1 MIPKMPLPVRIVN
14 TRPEHVPE
22 LAALQHLVFP
32 TLTDDELLSEPKYRK
47 HLDLFPEGQFVALIE
62 EDGRDKVI
70 GSASAFRTHFDF
82 DEIQHT
88 YLDAVANGWLT
99 NHDPNG
105 DWLYGVDMSV
115 HPNYRG
121 RRIGRRLYEARR
133 QYVYEQNLRGEIAGA
148 MLPGYHYH
156 KARLRSVAQYILRVK
171 QGHLFDPTLSMQL
184 KNGFKVR
191 GILYDHITDP
201 RSNNTAT
208 LIVREN
214 PHYQNGIPATEH
226 RATRRIKTH
235 ATPARHAQ
243 PSPSAAS
250 YGS

>member
-1 MIPKMPLPVRIVN
+1 MKPKPPLPVRIVN
-14 TRPEHVPE
+14 TQVEHVPA
-22 LAALQHLVFP
+22 LAALQHIVFP
-32 TLTDDELLSEPKYRK
+32 TLSDDELLSEAKYRK
-47 HLDLFPEGQFVALIE
+47 HIELFPEGQFVALVE
-62 EDGRDKVI
+62 EDGRDRVI

-88 YLDAVANGWLT
+88 FLEAVDQGWLT
-99 NHDPNG
+99 NHDPDG
-105 DWLYGVDMSV
+105 DWLYGADMSV
-115 HPNYRG
+115 HPDYRG
-121 RRIGRRLYEARR
+121 RRIGRRLYEAR
-133 QYVYEQNLRGEIAGA
+133 QQLVYELNLRGEIAGA

-184 KNGFKVR
+184 KNGFRVR

-214 PHYQNGIPATEH
+214 PYYQTPSAPVEH
-226 RATRRIKTH
+226 HAPRRITTRK
-235 ATPARHAQ
+235 Q
-243 PSPSAAS
+243 PSAYTGAS
-250 YGS
+250 VSP